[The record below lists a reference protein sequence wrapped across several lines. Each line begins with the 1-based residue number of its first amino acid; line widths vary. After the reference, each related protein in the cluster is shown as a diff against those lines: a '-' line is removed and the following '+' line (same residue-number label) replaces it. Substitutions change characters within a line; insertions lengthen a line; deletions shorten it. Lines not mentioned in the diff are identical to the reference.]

1 MIKTIIFDIGN
12 VLTGFCLPEFIQSKG
27 YDKDMTTRI
36 INATLRTPVWNE
48 LDRGV
53 WTDEEIIEGFV
64 KNDPEIEEDLRK
76 TFANVDGML
85 LRYDYAIP
93 WIQELK
99 SKGYQVLY
107 LSNFNHPAHT
117 QCSDAIDFLPYM
129 DGGILSYLDLVIKPE
144 PAIYELLISRYNL
157 IPEECVFMDDLQ
169 VNLDGASKF
178 GIHTILFT
186 NQAEAIKEL
195 KKLGVE

>member
-12 VLTGFCLPEFIQSKG
+12 VLTGFRLLEFIQSKG
-27 YDKDMTTRI
+27 HDKAMTERI
-36 INATLRTPVWNE
+36 VNATFRTPVWDE

-64 KNDPEIEEDLRK
+64 KNDPEIEEELRS
-76 TFANVDGML
+76 TFANVEGML

-93 WIQELK
+93 WITELK

-117 QCSDAIDFLPYM
+117 QCTEALDFLPHM
-129 DGGILSYLDLVIKPE
+129 DGGILSYQDLVIKPE
-144 PAIYELLISRYNL
+144 PAIYELLINRYNL

-169 VNLDGASKF
+169 ANIEGAAKF
-178 GIHTILFT
+178 GIHTILFK
-186 NQAEAIKEL
+186 NQADAIEEL